1 MQHSL
6 PPVFCYSR
14 TPAPRFS
21 IPRHLVCFLVIALW
35 IVTANPVV
43 RGARVAGEEGVTP
56 AAPKAAQPPTK
67 AAVGKPEAAE
77 SVSQPPDPKKPV
89 PPEPAKPSARKPEA
103 AKPSDPKKPAPVQ
116 QKALPKK
123 ASPKQKQTPAK
134 QGADAR
140 YVTIDFDDV
149 DISLFIKFISELT
162 GKNFV
167 IDKAVKGKVT
177 IISPTKISVEEAY
190 RVFESVLEVHG
201 FTCVPAGSVVK
212 IVPAVQARSKSI
224 ETRLREEAID
234 PEDRIITQ
242 LIPLEY
248 ADPNEL
254 KKLFAPLISK
264 SSVII
269 SYPPT
274 GMLIVTDVLSNIKRL
289 LHIVKVIDVVGV
301 GEEIS
306 VVPVV
311 YATATN
317 LVKSLTSVFKT
328 QARRKGSP
336 QTPDVRIVADERTNS
351 LIIAATEY
359 DTLRVKQ
366 LVKLLD
372 KEIPRGE
379 GDVRVYYLQNAIAED
394 LAKVLTALPSKQ
406 ARTPGKPTAPVISKE
421 VQIVADKATNS
432 LVITANKDDYLI
444 LEDVIEKLDIPRR
457 MVYIEALLM
466 EVSVNKQFAL
476 GVQWLAADNTG
487 SYDGRDIGTFVGMTP
502 SEPILP
508 TPTAAGTVS
517 LPPGFSLG
525 VLGETITIGGITFPT
540 IGAVIKAFQTDTD
553 VNILSTP
560 QLMTIDNEEAEIVV
574 AENIPFLTRQE
585 TTQTGLDYSNY
596 EFKDVGIT
604 LNITPQINQ
613 ERFVRLKISQELAQ
627 VVEQQAIGLPTTLK
641 RQAKTTVTIKDGHTV
656 VIGGLIQETRTQG
669 MDRVPCLGDV
679 PLLGWLFKSLS
690 RSSDRKNLFI
700 FLTPHIIENP
710 AEAKQV
716 YEQKKEEIDT
726 VEEGV
731 IKMYDRPGVRG
742 PDREVKGEKGD

>member
-1 MQHSL
+1 MQHAL
-6 PPVFCYSR
+6 PPVFRHSR

-21 IPRHLVCFLVIALW
+21 ILRHLVCFLFIALW
-35 IVTANPVV
+35 LLAGSPLA

-56 AAPKAAQPPTK
+56 AAPEAAQPPAKPPARKPAAAKPPAK
-67 AAVGKPEAAE
+67 APA
-77 SVSQPPDPKKPV
+77 SKKPV
-89 PPEPAKPSARKPEA
+89 PVRQTASPEKE
-103 AKPSDPKKPAPVQ
+103 
-116 QKALPKK
+116 
-123 ASPKQKQTPAK
+123 SPKQQQAPAK
-134 QGADAR
+134 QAADAR
-140 YVTIDFDDV
+140 YVTIDFDNV
-149 DISLFIKFISELT
+149 DIELFVKFISELT

-212 IVPAVQARSKSI
+212 IVPAVQARSKNI

-234 PEDRIITQ
+234 PEDKVITQ

-306 VVPVV
+306 VVPVEH
-311 YATATN
+311 ATATN

-328 QARRKGSP
+328 QARRKGAP
-336 QTPDVRIVADERTNS
+336 QTPDVKIVADERTNC

-359 DTLRVKQ
+359 DTLRVRQ
-366 LVKLLD
+366 LIELLD

-406 ARTPGKPTAPVISKE
+406 AKIPGKPTAPVISKE

-444 LEDVIEKLDIPRR
+444 LEDVIEKLDIARR

-476 GVQWLAADNTG
+476 GVQWLAADDG
-487 SYDGRDIGTFVGMTP
+487 ASYKGREIGTFAASTP

-508 TPTAAGTVS
+508 TPTAAGTVT

-540 IGAVIKAFQTDTD
+540 IGAVIRAFQTDTD

-596 EFKDVGIT
+596 EFKDVGVT

-613 ERFVRLKISQELAQ
+613 ERFVRLKISQEVAQ

-641 RQAKTTVTIKDGHTV
+641 RQTKTTVTIKDGHTV

-669 MDRVPCLGDV
+669 IDRVPCLGNI
-679 PLLGWLFKSLS
+679 PLLGWFFKSVS
-690 RSSDRKNLFI
+690 RSSDKKNLFI

-710 AEAKQV
+710 AEAKKV
-716 YEQKKEEIDT
+716 YEQKRKGMDT
-726 VEEGV
+726 IEEGV
-731 IKMYDRPGVRG
+731 IKLYDRPGVRG
-742 PDREVKGEKGD
+742 PDSEVKGEKGD